1 MFCQLQIE
9 QRKKEEE
16 FRRQQE
22 IHRGKLAAELA
33 RQQLQLEMEKV
44 NHAKRVQ
51 NAENSHFTQYMS
63 RMRLDKID
71 TESVRGD
78 SKQASLM
85 TQEIDDD
92 AEAKRQ
98 EKKQKLFTEQRVCKQ
113 LHFFAIIFVQIRLI
127 PTFRMKQ
134 NEYLKKLNQ
143 KYNDQI
149 REKQMELNDLQETQ
163 RQNAEYEQML
173 AARKIQ
179 NRAQFRQDIG
189 QQIEFKNMEM
199 VS

>member
-1 MFCQLQIE
+1 MVEKKIVIDVICWFCQVQIE

-33 RQQLQLEMEKV
+33 RQQLQLEVEKV
-44 NHAKRVQ
+44 TQAKRVQ
-51 NAENSHFTQYMS
+51 NAENLHFTHYMS

-98 EKKQKLFTEQRVCKQ
+98 EKKQQLFTEQRVCKP
-113 LHFFAIIFVQIRLI
+113 LHFFAIIVVRIRLI
-127 PTFRMKQ
+127 PTF
-134 NEYLKKLNQ
+134 
-143 KYNDQI
+143 
-149 REKQMELNDLQETQ
+149 
-163 RQNAEYEQML
+163 
-173 AARKIQ
+173 
-179 NRAQFRQDIG
+179 F
-189 QQIEFKNMEM
+189 
-199 VS
+199 V